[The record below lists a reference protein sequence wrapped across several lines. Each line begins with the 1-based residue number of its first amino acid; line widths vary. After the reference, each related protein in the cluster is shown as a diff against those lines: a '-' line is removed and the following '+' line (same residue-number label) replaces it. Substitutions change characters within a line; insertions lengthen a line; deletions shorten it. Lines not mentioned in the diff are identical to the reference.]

1 MHHPPTPPSAP
12 SCTRIALV
20 EVLHIDDNVGDLV
33 LARLAF
39 QECCPGVTC
48 RDMADPRAAMA
59 YLAGCAEAGS
69 PPPSIVVLDLNMPGV
84 SGQEVLAFIKGKD
97 ALRDIPVVI
106 LSSSSLVK
114 EAAECLRL
122 GAVEVVT
129 KPLSFEALVDV
140 ARRVSGRIP

>member
-1 MHHPPTPPSAP
+1 MSLPPEPPTAP
-12 SCTRIALV
+12 SCTRSALV
-20 EVLHIDDNVGDLV
+20 EVLHIDDNEGDLV
-33 LARLAF
+33 LAHLAF

-59 YLAGCAEAGS
+59 YLAECAEAGS

-84 SGQEVLAFIKGKD
+84 SGQEVLAFIRGKD
-97 ALRDIPVVI
+97 ALCNIPVVI
-106 LSSSSLVK
+106 LSSSSLAN

-122 GAVEVVT
+122 GAVEIVT

-140 ARRVSGRIP
+140 ARRVFGRIP